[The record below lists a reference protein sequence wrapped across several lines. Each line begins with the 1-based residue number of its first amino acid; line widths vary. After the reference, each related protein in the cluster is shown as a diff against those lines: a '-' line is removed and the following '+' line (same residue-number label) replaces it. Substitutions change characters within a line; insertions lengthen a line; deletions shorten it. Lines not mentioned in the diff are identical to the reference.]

1 MNRTAALVLGLCLL
15 SSPALAQEASA
26 PPQLSAAVDTTK
38 ALAEGQAF
46 LAQNAK
52 APGVVTTASGL
63 QYKVT
68 TSGPKTGKSPKPG
81 DIVKVHY
88 EGKLLDGTVFD
99 SSFQRGQAAIM
110 PADGLIPGWLEA
122 LPMMHVGDEW
132 TLWAL
137 PMMHVGDEWTLW
149 IPASLAY
156 GERAAGPIPAN
167 SVLVFRLQ
175 LIDMLAVD

>member
-1 MNRTAALVLGLCLL
+1 MNRIAGLALGLTLL
-15 SSPALAQEASA
+15 SSPFLAQQALAQEASP
-26 PPQLSAAVDTTK
+26 PPQLSAAVDTSKT
-38 ALAEGQAF
+38 LAEGQAF
-46 LAQNAK
+46 LARNAK

-68 TSGPKTGKSPKPG
+68 TSGPKAGKAPKLG

-99 SSFQRGQAAIM
+99 SSFERGQAAIM
-110 PADGLIPGWLEA
+110 PSDGLIPGWMEA
-122 LPMMHVGDEW
+122 LP
-132 TLWAL
+132 L
-137 PMMHVGDEWTLW
+137 MHVGDEWTLW

-167 SVLVFRLQ
+167 SVLVFRLR

>member
-1 MNRTAALVLGLCLL
+1 MKSAAALILGLALL
-15 SSPALAQEASA
+15 SSPVLAQEAPP
-26 PPQLSAAVDTTK
+26 PPQLSAAVDTSKT
-38 ALAEGQAF
+38 LAEGQAF
-46 LAQNAK
+46 LAKNAK

-68 TSGPKTGKSPKPG
+68 TSGPKAGPSPKLG

-88 EGKLLDGTVFD
+88 EGKLLNGTVFD
-99 SSFQRGQAAIM
+99 SSFERGHAAIM
-110 PADGLIPGWLEA
+110 PSDGLIPGWMEA
-122 LPMMHVGDEW
+122 LP
-132 TLWAL
+132 L
-137 PMMHVGDEWTLW
+137 MHVGDEWTLW

-175 LIDMLAVD
+175 LVGMLAVD

>member
-1 MNRTAALVLGLCLL
+1 MNRIAGLVLGLSLL
-15 SSPALAQEASA
+15 SSPVLAQEASA
-26 PPQLSAAVDTTK
+26 PPQLAAAVDTAKT
-38 ALAEGQAF
+38 LADGQAF
-46 LAQNAK
+46 LTKNAK
-52 APGVVTTASGL
+52 AAGVVTTASGL

-68 TSGPKTGKSPKPG
+68 TSGAKTGPSPKVG

-132 TLWAL
+132 TLW
-137 PMMHVGDEWTLW
+137 

-156 GERAAGPIPAN
+156 GERATGPIPAN

-175 LIDMLAVD
+175 LIGMPAVD

>member
-1 MNRTAALVLGLCLL
+1 MNRIAGLVLGLSLL
-15 SSPALAQEASA
+15 SSPLLAGEALAQEASA
-26 PPQLSAAVDTTK
+26 PPQLAAAVDTSKT
-38 ALAEGQAF
+38 LAEGQAF
-46 LAQNAK
+46 LAKNAK

-68 TSGPKTGKSPKPG
+68 TSGPKTGKAPKLG

-132 TLWAL
+132 TLW
-137 PMMHVGDEWTLW
+137 

>member
-1 MNRTAALVLGLCLL
+1 MKRTAGLVLGLFLL
-15 SSPALAQEASA
+15 SSPLLAGEALAQEASA
-26 PPQLSAAVDTTK
+26 PPQLAAAVDTSKT
-38 ALAEGQAF
+38 LAEGQAF
-46 LAQNAK
+46 LAKNAK

-68 TSGPKTGKSPKPG
+68 TSGPKTGKSPKAG

-110 PADGLIPGWLEA
+110 PAEGLIPGWLEA

-132 TLWAL
+132 TLW
-137 PMMHVGDEWTLW
+137 

-156 GERAAGPIPAN
+156 GDRAAGPIPAN

>member
-1 MNRTAALVLGLCLL
+1 MNRIAGLVLGLSLL
-15 SSPALAQEASA
+15 SSPLLTKEALAQETSA
-26 PPQLSAAVDTTK
+26 PPQLSAAVDTSK

-46 LAQNAK
+46 LAKNAK

-68 TSGPKTGKSPKPG
+68 TLGPKTGPSPKVG

-99 SSFQRGQAAIM
+99 SSFERGQAAIM

-122 LPMMHVGDEW
+122 LP
-132 TLWAL
+132 L
-137 PMMHVGDEWTLW
+137 MHVGDEWTLW
-149 IPASLAY
+149 IPANLAY
-156 GERAAGPIPAN
+156 GERSTGPIPAN
-167 SVLVFRLQ
+167 SVLVFRLR
-175 LIDMLAVD
+175 LIGMLAVD

>member
-1 MNRTAALVLGLCLL
+1 MNRIAGLALGLCLI
-15 SSPALAQEASA
+15 SSPALAQTASA

-46 LAQNAK
+46 LARNAK

-68 TSGPKTGKSPKPG
+68 TSGPKTGKSPKLG
-81 DIVKVHY
+81 DIIKVHY

-110 PADGLIPGWLEA
+110 PAEGLIPGWLEA
-122 LPMMHVGDEW
+122 LP
-132 TLWAL
+132 L
-137 PMMHVGDEWTLW
+137 MHVGDEWTLW
-149 IPASLAY
+149 IPADLAY
-156 GERAAGPIPAN
+156 GDRATGPIPAN

>member
-1 MNRTAALVLGLCLL
+1 MKLASGLVLALSLL
-15 SSPALAQEASA
+15 SSPVLAQEASA
-26 PPQLSAAVDTTK
+26 PPQLSAAVDTGKT
-38 ALAEGQAF
+38 LAEGQAF

-63 QYKVT
+63 QYKIT
-68 TSGPKTGKSPKPG
+68 ISGPKTGKSPKLG

-122 LPMMHVGDEW
+122 LP
-132 TLWAL
+132 L
-137 PMMHVGDEWTLW
+137 MHVGDEWTLW
-149 IPASLAY
+149 IPADLAY
-156 GERAAGPIPAN
+156 GDRPSGPIPAN
-167 SVLVFRLQ
+167 SVLVFRLK
-175 LIDMLAVD
+175 LIDMLSVD

>member
-1 MNRTAALVLGLCLL
+1 MNRIAGLALGLCLI
-15 SSPALAQEASA
+15 STPALAQEASA
-26 PPQLSAAVDTTK
+26 PPQLSAAVDTSK
-38 ALAEGQAF
+38 ALAEGKAF

-68 TSGPKTGKSPKPG
+68 TSGPKTGKSPKLG

-110 PADGLIPGWLEA
+110 PAEGLIPGWLEA
-122 LPMMHVGDEW
+122 LP
-132 TLWAL
+132 L
-137 PMMHVGDEWTLW
+137 MHVGDEWTLW
-149 IPASLAY
+149 IPADLAY
-156 GERAAGPIPAN
+156 GDRATGPIPAN
-167 SVLVFRLQ
+167 SVLVFRLK

>member
-1 MNRTAALVLGLCLL
+1 MNRIAGLVLGLSLL
-15 SSPALAQEASA
+15 SSPLLAGEALAQEASA
-26 PPQLSAAVDTTK
+26 PPQLAAAVDTSKT
-38 ALAEGQAF
+38 LAEGQAF
-46 LAQNAK
+46 LAKNAK

-110 PADGLIPGWLEA
+110 PAEGLIPGWLEA

-132 TLWAL
+132 TLW
-137 PMMHVGDEWTLW
+137 

-156 GERAAGPIPAN
+156 GDRAAGPIPAN

>member
-1 MNRTAALVLGLCLL
+1 MNRIAGLALGLSLL
-15 SSPALAQEASA
+15 SSPVLAQEASA
-26 PPQLSAAVDTTK
+26 PPQLAAAVDTSK

-46 LAQNAK
+46 LAKNAK

-68 TSGPKTGKSPKPG
+68 TSGLKTGKSPKVG

-132 TLWAL
+132 TLW
-137 PMMHVGDEWTLW
+137 

-175 LIDMLAVD
+175 LIGMLAVD

>member
-1 MNRTAALVLGLCLL
+1 MNRIAGLVLGLSLL
-15 SSPALAQEASA
+15 SSPILAGEALAQEASA
-26 PPQLSAAVDTTK
+26 PPQLAAAVDTSKT
-38 ALAEGQAF
+38 LAEGQAF
-46 LAQNAK
+46 LAKNAK

-68 TSGPKTGKSPKPG
+68 TSGPKTGKSPKLG

-99 SSFQRGQAAIM
+99 SSFERKQAAIM
-110 PADGLIPGWLEA
+110 PAEGLIPGWLEA

-132 TLWAL
+132 TLW
-137 PMMHVGDEWTLW
+137 
-149 IPASLAY
+149 IPANLAY

>member
-1 MNRTAALVLGLCLL
+1 MKSVAALALGLTLL
-15 SSPALAQEASA
+15 SSPVLAQEASP

-38 ALAEGQAF
+38 TLAEGQAF
-46 LAQNAK
+46 LAKNAK

-63 QYKVT
+63 QYKIT
-68 TSGPKTGKSPKPG
+68 TSGPKTGKSPKLG

-99 SSFQRGQAAIM
+99 SSLERGHAAIM
-110 PADGLIPGWLEA
+110 PSDGLIPGWMEA
-122 LPMMHVGDEW
+122 LPLMHVGD
-132 TLWAL
+132 
-137 PMMHVGDEWTLW
+137 DWTLW

-156 GERAAGPIPAN
+156 GDQAAGPIPPN

>member
-1 MNRTAALVLGLCLL
+1 MNRIAGLVLGLSLL
-15 SSPALAQEASA
+15 SSPVLAQEASA

-46 LAQNAK
+46 LAKNAK
-52 APGVVTTASGL
+52 ATGVVTTASGL

-68 TSGPKTGKSPKPG
+68 TSGPKTGKSPKAG

-99 SSFQRGQAAIM
+99 SSFERGQAAIM
-110 PADGLIPGWLEA
+110 PAEGLIPGWLEA
-122 LPMMHVGDEW
+122 LP
-132 TLWAL
+132 L
-137 PMMHVGDEWTLW
+137 MHVGDEWTLW
-149 IPASLAY
+149 IPADLAY
-156 GERAAGPIPAN
+156 GERATGPIPAN
-167 SVLVFRLQ
+167 SVLVFRLK